1 MYKRTPEM
9 TTGSLTAPENRDDV
23 IQILLRVIGD
33 LAMRIDNQNPE
44 STDEHQL
51 YLDQV
56 RTLAQ
61 LAGQYR
67 LLTRDTELDEIQDD
81 LELLREAKEVRSED
95 R

>member
-1 MYKRTPEM
+1 M
-9 TTGSLTAPENRDDV
+9 TTNSPIDPENRDDV

-44 STDEHQL
+44 TTDEHQL

-56 RTLAQ
+56 RTLGQ

-67 LLTRDTELDEIQDD
+67 LLSRDTELDEMQDK
-81 LELLREAKEVRSED
+81 LELLQETNAVQSED